1 MIKINL
7 LPSQILEQAK
17 VKAWLYG
24 SAIAILLVAAGLL
37 LIMAS
42 LTRQLEDEKARV
54 AYWANEAD
62 KVNAVGTMT
71 ASVNN
76 NAKPY
81 MSWNGFFQGIHP
93 HNSKYADLLLE
104 IAKYVDAGVQLRDL
118 SVSGPQVSMS
128 GTTKNLDIVVRAY
141 MNLMRAPAFVAN
153 SVTFSTQVPSWG
165 GTMKT
170 QTTGTG
176 NPYSGQDS
184 PLTLTGT
191 LTPQWASVFN
201 PLAPPGVAAP
211 VGATGGSPG
220 RAAGGRSGSLTGRK
234 KLL

>member
-24 SAIAILLVAAGLL
+24 SAVAILIVAGALLVV
-37 LIMAS
+37 MTS

-54 AYWANEAD
+54 AYWTSEAE
-62 KVNAVGTMT
+62 KVNAVGAMT
-71 ASVNN
+71 ATVNN

-81 MSWNGFFQGIHP
+81 MSWNGFFNAIGP

-104 IAKYVDAGVQLRDL
+104 IAKHIDARVQIRDL

-128 GTTKNLDIVVRAY
+128 GSTKNLDIVVQAY
-141 MNLMRAPAFVAN
+141 MNLSRAPCFVPN
-153 SVTFSTQVPSWG
+153 SVTFSTQVPSWS
-165 GTMKT
+165 GTMRP
-170 QTTGTG
+170 QTTSSGT
-176 NPYSGQDS
+176 PYSGSDS

-191 LTPQWASVFN
+191 LNAQWAAVFN
-201 PLAPPGVAAP
+201 PLAPPGIAAP
-211 VGATGGSPG
+211 
-220 RAAGGRSGSLTGRK
+220 AGGTPRGGPRRPGGGPTLSGRK